1 MFRFHRNKVRI
12 QLSVGDQ
19 FGKMFHDM
27 RLRCDRVGRDHVY
40 IRLFDGF
47 RGGDRYFH
55 PNPFSHDYFS
65 SSSTTI
71 VIAPVGHSFAQIPHP
86 LQ

>member
-1 MFRFHRNKVRI
+1 MFGFHRNEVRL

-19 FGKMFHDM
+19 FGKVFDDM
-27 RLRCDRVGRDHVY
+27 RLRRDRVGRNDVH
-40 IRLFDGF
+40 IRLLDRF

-55 PNPFSHDYFS
+55 SNPFSHDYFS